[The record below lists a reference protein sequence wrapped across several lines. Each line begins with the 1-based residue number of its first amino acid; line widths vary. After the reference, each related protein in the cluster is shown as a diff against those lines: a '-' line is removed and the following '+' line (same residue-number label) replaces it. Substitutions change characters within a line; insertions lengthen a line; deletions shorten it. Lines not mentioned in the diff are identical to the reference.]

1 MPPVVVF
8 KKRKIGVQK
17 KPLFILVGKASIKSA
32 AKRNLVRRRIK
43 AIMRPFLLERKN
55 DFYIIVKKGANVVS
69 FENLEKEITQ
79 AAKKE

>member
-1 MPPVVVF
+1 
-8 KKRKIGVQK
+8 
-17 KPLFILVGKASIKSA
+17 
-32 AKRNLVRRRIK
+32 
-43 AIMRPFLLERKN
+43 MRPFLLERKN